1 MRTVLDAFGRPLRTL
16 RISVTDKC
24 NLRCQY
30 CMPEEEYVWLGRD
43 EILSFEEI
51 ALLAG
56 VFTDLGVDR
65 IRLTGGEPLLRRGL
79 PELVRMLAA
88 NPALRDL
95 SLTTNGTLL
104 ARHAAELR
112 DAGLRRVT
120 VSLDTLQPARFQ
132 ASTRRDAHPLV
143 LEGLAAARAA
153 GLGPLKLNAVVI
165 RGFNDDEL
173 ADLVEFGRAQG
184 AEVRFIEYMDVGG
197 ATRWTPERVVGRDE
211 MLAAL
216 ERRYGCIEGLR
227 ERGSA
232 PAERYV
238 LPDGTTF
245 GIVAS
250 TTHPF
255 CADCDRARLT
265 TDGVWLLCLYAARG
279 VDLRALLRGGADR
292 PALAGAI
299 RGGWTRR
306 RDRGAEERK
315 ALEDSGGRGVLVPVE
330 DLRRDP
336 RREMHVRGG

>member
-1 MRTVLDAFGRPLRTL
+1 MRTVVDAFGRPLRTL

-30 CMPEEEYVWLGRD
+30 CMPEEDYVWLGRD

-65 IRLTGGEPLLRRGL
+65 LRLTGGEPLLRRGL
-79 PELVRMLAA
+79 PDLMRMLAA

-95 SLTTNGTLL
+95 SLTTNGVLL
-104 ARHAAELR
+104 ARQARALR

-120 VSLDTLQPARFQ
+120 VSLDTLRPDRFR
-132 ASTRRDAHPLV
+132 ASTRRAAHPLV
-143 LEGLAAARAA
+143 LEGISAARDA

-173 ADLVEFGRAQG
+173 AELIEFGRAHG

-197 ATRWTPERVVGRDE
+197 ATRWEPARVVGRDE
-211 MLAAL
+211 MLASL
-216 ERRYGCIEGLR
+216 ERRYGCIEALR

-255 CADCDRARLT
+255 CSDCDRARLT
-265 TDGVWLLCLYAARG
+265 TDGTWLLCLYAARG
-279 VDLRALLRGGADR
+279 LDLRELVRGGAGR
-292 PALAGAI
+292 EVLAEAIAGAW
-299 RGGWTRR
+299 RSR
-306 RDRGAEERK
+306 RDRGAEVRK
-315 ALEDSGGRGVLVPVE
+315 ALDDRGERGILVPVE

>member
-1 MRTVLDAFGRPLRTL
+1 
-16 RISVTDKC
+16 
-24 NLRCQY
+24 
-30 CMPEEEYVWLGRD
+30 MPEEEYAWLGSE
-43 EILSFEEI
+43 EILSFEEV

-65 IRLTGGEPLLRRGL
+65 VRLTGGEPLLRRGL
-79 PELVRMLAA
+79 PELVRMLAS
-88 NPALRDL
+88 NPAVRDL
-95 SLTTNGTLL
+95 SLTTNGVLL
-104 ARHAAELR
+104 PRLAADLR
-112 DAGLRRVT
+112 RAGLRRVT
-120 VSLDTLQPARFQ
+120 VSLDTLRPDRFR

-143 LEGLAAARAA
+143 LEGIRAARDA
-153 GLGPLKLNAVVI
+153 GFGPLKLNAVVI

-173 ADLVEFGRAQG
+173 ADLVEFGRAHD

-197 ATRWTPERVVGRDE
+197 ATRWERERVVGRDE
-211 MLAAL
+211 MLAVL
-216 ERRYGCIEGLR
+216 ERRYGCIEALR

-255 CADCDRARLT
+255 CSDCDRARLT

-279 VDLRALLRGGADR
+279 IDLRALLRGGAGRD
-292 PALAGAI
+292 AI
-299 RGGWTRR
+299 ADAVADGWRGR
-306 RDRGAEERK
+306 RDRGAETRK
-315 ALEDSGGRGVLVPVE
+315 ALEDRGERGVLVPVE